1 MEAKPVHPGDFLRS
15 EIIDA
20 LGLSV
25 REAAAVLG
33 VARQSLSLLLNGHV
47 SLTPEMGLRFEKAF
61 GLSMDT
67 LVRMQ
72 ASFDIAQARA
82 RADQIKLAPYIPSA
96 PAAEQPVLL

>member
-1 MEAKPVHPGDFLRS
+1 MEDDAIHPGEFLRA

-25 REAAAVLG
+25 REAATVLG

-47 SLTPEMGLRFEKAF
+47 SLTPDMGLRFEKAF
-61 GLSMDT
+61 GLSMDA

-82 RADQIKLAPYIPSA
+82 RADQIKLVPYVPSA